1 MIVDAA
7 SRDALA
13 GLASDS
19 GDGARSRLLAELGAA
34 LLRRTTEW
42 AAGLG
47 AGEVTVLEYPG
58 DSAKI
63 AESSA
68 ETVLLLRPALVRL
81 GPGHAS
87 DLFED
92 LGNGCEVVIGP
103 TLAGGW
109 YLLALN
115 PADPALVEAAAD
127 GRPGTAGRL
136 LAAASTGGGIE
147 VGLLRAERDLAVE
160 SDLRAAAADPL
171 VDMEVARLLSGLSPG
186 SPSGGAA

>member
-1 MIVDAA
+1 MAERVAIIGGTGAIGLALA
-7 SRDALA
+7 SR
-13 GLASDS
+13 LAS
-19 GDGARSRLLAELGAA
+19 A
-34 LLRRTTEW
+34 
-42 AAGLG
+42 
-47 AGEVTVLEYPG
+47 
-58 DSAKI
+58 
-63 AESSA
+63 
-68 ETVLLLRPALVRL
+68 
-81 GPGHAS
+81 
-87 DLFED
+87 
-92 LGNGCEVVIGP
+92 GCEVVIGP

-171 VDMEVARLLSGLSPG
+171 VDMEVARLLSGLSSG
-186 SPSGGAA
+186 SPSSGAA